1 MPNGECWR
9 RGAPTAAS
17 PAQRGFTYLIVL
29 FIVAGL
35 GLFVGQAGVVWQQVA
50 QREKEEDLLAI
61 GAEIARAIGSY
72 QRASADNSLPRK
84 LEDLLDD
91 RRSGVMVRHLRRI
104 YRDPFTGQKKW
115 GLEAP
120 GGLIAGVYS
129 LAPGA
134 PIRRKNLPPELSEK
148 AQDATRY
155 AEWVFHPTD
164 DSEAPGLRVP

>member
-1 MPNGECWR
+1 MARPRTVRPMRNGE
-9 RGAPTAAS
+9 
-17 PAQRGFTYLIVL
+17 RGFTYLIVL

-35 GLFVGQAGVVWQQVA
+35 GLFVAQAGVVWQQVA
-50 QREKEEDLLAI
+50 QREKEEELLAI

-84 LEDLLDD
+84 LEELVED
-91 RRSGVMVRHLRRI
+91 RRSGVVVRHLRRI
-104 YRDPFTGQKKW
+104 YRDPLTGQKRW
-115 GLEAP
+115 GLEAQ
-120 GGLIAGVYS
+120 GGLITGVYS

-164 DSEAPGLRVP
+164 DSATPGPRVP